1 MVKIPSYGKRSIRAL
16 SCPVRAVENNGRS
29 RLWRKTMYNV
39 ENKQPW
45 EELRDKY
52 EIQEEEEN
60 KKSSSRQFVTGT
72 FLIVLICFFVIGV
85 GIGRM
90 LVRVVP

>member
-1 MVKIPSYGKRSIRAL
+1 
-16 SCPVRAVENNGRS
+16 
-29 RLWRKTMYNV
+29 MYNV